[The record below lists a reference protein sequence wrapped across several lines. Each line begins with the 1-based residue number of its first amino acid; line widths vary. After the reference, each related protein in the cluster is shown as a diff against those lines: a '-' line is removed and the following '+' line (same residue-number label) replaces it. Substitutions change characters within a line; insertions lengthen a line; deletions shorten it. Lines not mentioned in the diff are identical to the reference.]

1 MKLGRKL
8 ILGLI
13 ALLILY
19 ASLFAGFSMQAQENI
34 IVENIVTQTS
44 NTLRQ
49 SVLLTDMKLNKLL
62 SGISLLSTN
71 QELYTL
77 FTRHSADGF
86 GDNSRESILRRL
98 IYTYLTDQEYLI
110 DLHIL
115 SKKIDFAYKGITD
128 YAYES
133 FFKEGRFA
141 T

>member
-13 ALLILY
+13 VLLILY
-19 ASLFAGFSMQAQENI
+19 ASLFAGFSIQAQQNI
-34 IVENIVTQTS
+34 TVENIVTQTS

-49 SVLLTDMKLNKLL
+49 SVSLTDMKLNKLL

-77 FTRHSADGF
+77 FARHSADGF

-115 SKKIDFAYKGITD
+115 SKKIDFSYNNITD
-128 YAYES
+128 Y
-133 FFKEGRFA
+133 

>member
-62 SGISLLSTN
+62 SGILKLPSSKIP
-71 QELYTL
+71 
-77 FTRHSADGF
+77 S
-86 GDNSRESILRRL
+86 NSR
-98 IYTYLTDQEYLI
+98 
-110 DLHIL
+110 
-115 SKKIDFAYKGITD
+115 ITP
-128 YAYES
+128 A
-133 FFKEGRFA
+133 RFSP
-141 T
+141 